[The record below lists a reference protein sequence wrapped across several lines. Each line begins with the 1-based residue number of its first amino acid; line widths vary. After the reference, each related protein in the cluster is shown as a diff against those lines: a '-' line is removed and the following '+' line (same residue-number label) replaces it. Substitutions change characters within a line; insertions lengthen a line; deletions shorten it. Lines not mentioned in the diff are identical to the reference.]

1 MRILTLDNTAYEMN
15 DIPKELIK
23 QYEKEMEDDIESMA
37 QHQEYCTR
45 IFVLIEKHFNQSR
58 LMTKSDFETYSNN
71 IKTEVNIND

>member
-1 MRILTLDNTAYEMN
+1 MKKSKKENTLMKRYSKKFQEGGMN
-15 DIPKELIK
+15 
-23 QYEKEMEDDIESMA
+23 EKEMEDDIESMA
-37 QHQEYCTR
+37 QHQEFCTR

>member
-1 MRILTLDNTAYEMN
+1 MN

-23 QYEKEMEDDIESMA
+23 QYQKEMEHDIESMA
-37 QHQEYCTR
+37 QHQEFCTR

>member
-1 MRILTLDNTAYEMN
+1 MN
-15 DIPKELIK
+15 NIPKELIK
-23 QYEKEMEDDIESMA
+23 QYKKEMEDDIESMA
-37 QHQEYCTR
+37 RHQEFCTR

>member
-1 MRILTLDNTAYEMN
+1 M
-15 DIPKELIK
+15 
-23 QYEKEMEDDIESMA
+23 QDDIESMA
-37 QHQEYCTR
+37 QHQEFCTR